1 MAAALR
7 DRPSWLRRQ
16 RHLNNRYG
24 GFEMKIRI
32 ASALVFA
39 GLLTAGFANAECV
52 YPKAPASIPD
62 GKTATEEQMVAGMR
76 AVKEYN
82 AQVTAYLNCLDL
94 QMQTDL
100 SAAGAEAPPE
110 TIAQIK
116 AINAKRHNAAVEEL
130 ESHAAR
136 FNEQVKTYKTRD
148 KEKKS

>member
-7 DRPSWLRRQ
+7 DRPTGLRRRRQ
-16 RHLNNRYG
+16 LHNTHG

-32 ASALVFA
+32 ASAFLFA

-62 GKTATEEQMVAGMR
+62 GKSATEEEMVTGMR

-82 AQVTAYLNCLDL
+82 TQVTAYLNCLDL
-94 QMQTDL
+94 QMQTDI

-136 FNEQVKTYKTRD
+136 FNEQVKAYKTRD

>member
-1 MAAALR
+1 
-7 DRPSWLRRQ
+7 
-16 RHLNNRYG
+16 
-24 GFEMKIRI
+24 MKIRI
-32 ASALVFA
+32 ASALVLA
-39 GLLTAGFANAECV
+39 GMLTAGFASAECV

-62 GKTATEEQMVAGMR
+62 GKTATEEEMISGMK

-82 AQVTAYLNCLDL
+82 AQVTAYLSCLDM
-94 QMQTDL
+94 QMQTDI

-136 FNEQVKTYKTRD
+136 FNEQVKAYKGRD

>member
-1 MAAALR
+1 
-7 DRPSWLRRQ
+7 
-16 RHLNNRYG
+16 
-24 GFEMKIRI
+24 MKIRI
-32 ASALVFA
+32 ASALVVA

-52 YPKAPASIPD
+52 YPKSPGSIPD
-62 GKTATEEQMVAGMR
+62 GKTASEEEMVTGMK

-82 AQVTAYLNCLDL
+82 TQVTAYLNCLDM
-94 QMQTDL
+94 QMQTDI
-100 SAAGAEAPPE
+100 SAAGEQAPPE

-136 FNEQVKTYKTRD
+136 FNEQVKAYKSRD

>member
-1 MAAALR
+1 
-7 DRPSWLRRQ
+7 
-16 RHLNNRYG
+16 
-24 GFEMKIRI
+24 MKIKF
-32 ASALVFA
+32 ASALLMA
-39 GLLTAGFANAECV
+39 GMLTAGFAQAECV

-62 GKTATEEQMVAGMR
+62 GKTASEEEMITGMK

-82 AQVTAYLNCLDL
+82 AQVTAYLSCLDM
-94 QMQTDL
+94 QMQTDI
-100 SAAGAEAPPE
+100 AAVGTQAPPE

-136 FNEQVKTYKTRD
+136 FNEQVKVYKGRD